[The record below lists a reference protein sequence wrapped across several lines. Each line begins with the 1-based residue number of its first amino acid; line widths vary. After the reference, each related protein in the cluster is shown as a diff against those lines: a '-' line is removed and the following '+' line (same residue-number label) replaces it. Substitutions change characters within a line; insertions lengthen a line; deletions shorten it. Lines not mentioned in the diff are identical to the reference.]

1 MTKKKQPGSEI
12 EALREEIRLHNYR
25 YHVLDDPVASDAEYD
40 RLLRRLLE
48 LEAEYPE
55 LVTADSPTR
64 RVGAPPQTR
73 FEVVKRD
80 QPMMSLD
87 NVMNADAFDEW
98 RERLVREVGEKG
110 AEDYVCEPKVDGVAV
125 ELVYE
130 NGTLVLGATR
140 GDGVNGEDI
149 TENIKTVRSIPLR
162 LIGENSP
169 VHLNVR
175 GEVYMTKEAF
185 ERLNREQADAGEKI
199 YANPRNLTA
208 GSLKQL
214 DPSITAKRN
223 LTFVAY
229 GSGRVQVADGATEP
243 ASQWEFLAAVRKWG
257 IRTNPLS
264 RLCRTGDDVA
274 AFYDELL
281 KGRSKVPYEI
291 DGVVIKANKFDVQRK
306 AGVRSRSPRWAIAW
320 KFPAEQE
327 KTRILGIDI
336 QVGRTGALTPVA
348 RLEPVVVGG
357 VTVSNATLH
366 NEDEVRK
373 KGVLVGDWVFVRRAG
388 DVIPEVVAP
397 IPDLRTGEETEFVM
411 PAHCPVCNTKV
422 VRPEG
427 EAVVRCPNLECPGQV
442 KERIRHFASRDAMDI
457 EGMGE
462 KLVEQLVEEEL
473 VGNPADLYGLRI
485 DDLLPLERLAE
496 KSAENVIAG
505 IERSKQT
512 TLPRLLYALGIRNVG
527 TTVSDVVS
535 EHFPRIEALAKASIE
550 DISNI
555 DGVGPVIA
563 REIKHFFDDSQ
574 NRKMV
579 EKIIKAGVTC
589 EEIEQS
595 RTMEFEGELFV
606 FTGSLETLSRTQAAA
621 AVKRRGAKIASTV
634 TKKTT
639 IVVAGEEAGS
649 KHAKAE
655 KLGIKIIDEAAF
667 LDMIREQ

>member
-1 MTKKKQPGSEI
+1 
-12 EALREEIRLHNYR
+12 L
-25 YHVLDDPVASDAEYD
+25 VA
-40 RLLRRLLE
+40 
-48 LEAEYPE
+48 
-55 LVTADSPTR
+55 
-64 RVGAPPQTR
+64 
-73 FEVVKRD
+73 
-80 QPMMSLD
+80 
-87 NVMNADAFDEW
+87 
-98 RERLVREVGEKG
+98 VRE
-110 AEDYVCEPKVDGVAV
+110 
-125 ELVYE
+125 
-130 NGTLVLGATR
+130 
-140 GDGVNGEDI
+140 
-149 TENIKTVRSIPLR
+149 
-162 LIGENSP
+162 
-169 VHLNVR
+169 
-175 GEVYMTKEAF
+175 
-185 ERLNREQADAGEKI
+185 
-199 YANPRNLTA
+199 
-208 GSLKQL
+208 
-214 DPSITAKRN
+214 
-223 LTFVAY
+223 
-229 GSGRVQVADGATEP
+229 
-243 ASQWEFLAAVRKWG
+243 WG
-257 IRTNPLS
+257 IRTNPLA
-264 RLCRTGDDVA
+264 RRCRTGDDVA

-281 KGRSKVPYEI
+281 KGRSKVPYEM
-291 DGVVIKANKFDVQRK
+291 DGVVIKANRFDVQRK

-320 KFPAEQE
+320 KFPAEEE

-336 QVGRTGALTPVA
+336 QIGRTGALTPVA
-348 RLEPVVVGG
+348 RLEPVVVRG

-366 NEDEVRK
+366 NEDEIRK

-427 EAVVRCPNLECPGQV
+427 EAVTRCPNLECPAQV

-462 KLVEQLVEEEL
+462 KLVEQLVEEGL

-485 DDLLPLERLAE
+485 DDLIPLERLAE

-535 EHFPRIEALAKASIE
+535 EHFPRIETLAKASIE
-550 DISNI
+550 EISNI

-563 REIKHFFDDSQ
+563 REIKRFFDDSQ
-574 NRKMV
+574 NAKMV

-589 EEIEQS
+589 KEIRQS
-595 RTMEFEGELFV
+595 RTMELEGELFV

-621 AVKRRGAKIASTV
+621 EVKRRGAKTTSTV

-639 IVVAGEEAGS
+639 IVVAGGKAGS

-667 LDMIREQ
+667 LEMIREQ